1 MIMAMVSRMVILLR
15 QGQNSHA
22 GLRRGDIASMSGIVL
37 AYGTALEGRLETMS
51 RRLGL
56 ILAAAVVAGVIAGVA
71 LALTG
76 FVTDGGVH
84 LFACAV
90 TVIVLS
96 LLVQGPEDMPY
107 HQGRM

>member
-1 MIMAMVSRMVILLR
+1 M
-15 QGQNSHA
+15 GN
-22 GLRRGDIASMSGIVL
+22 
-37 AYGTALEGRLETMS
+37 TAFEGRLETMDS
-51 RRLGL
+51 QQLLLRLGL

-76 FVTDGGVH
+76 FVTDGRVH
-84 LFACAV
+84 LFTCAV